1 MRMVLAGTLALI
13 TATLVALIGNR
24 GLPFPTV
31 PDDAVQYWVWGAWAS
46 GAAAMVVLLSG
57 RRRRVGTG
65 VLMLGAVLIG
75 AAGLAG
81 PPRFSDDSARYAW
94 DGIVTGS
101 GVSPYAHP
109 PVAAELRGLRPEWLF
124 PRLETAA
131 DGTPRCPDARLTREV
146 PGGAPLCTLINRPEV
161 PTIYPPVAQGWF
173 AAVRATVPREAQW
186 WPMQLAGLGA
196 SFAVTLALVRG
207 LRRHGLDDRWAALWA
222 WSPFV
227 AIEAVANAHIDTL
240 GVLFALLATLVLT
253 GGRPNSPTRR
263 AWLGGLLLG
272 LAAATK
278 LVPLLAAP
286 PLLRRYPG
294 RVLAAATATV
304 VLGYLPFVLAGG
316 PDVLGYL
323 PGYLAEERYADGSRF
338 ALLAAL
344 LPGPAVT
351 WVALAVLALAAAL
364 SWWRADPAA
373 PWHAQTVLAGVALLV
388 VNPLYAWYALI
399 LVPFVALSRR
409 WEWLVVPLALS
420 IGDASAPR
428 PWVLAVATVVVAS
441 GSIGRLL
448 RRRAR
453 PMLEEDIRC

>member
-1 MRMVLAGTLALI
+1 M
-13 TATLVALIGNR
+13 
-24 GLPFPTV
+24 
-31 PDDAVQYWVWGAWAS
+31 
-46 GAAAMVVLLSG
+46 
-57 RRRRVGTG
+57 
-65 VLMLGAVLIG
+65 
-75 AAGLAG
+75 
-81 PPRFSDDSARYAW
+81 
-94 DGIVTGS
+94 
-101 GVSPYAHP
+101 
-109 PVAAELRGLRPEWLF
+109 
-124 PRLETAA
+124 
-131 DGTPRCPDARLTREV
+131 
-146 PGGAPLCTLINRPEV
+146 
-161 PTIYPPVAQGWF
+161 
-173 AAVRATVPREAQW
+173 
-186 WPMQLAGLGA
+186 
-196 SFAVTLALVRG
+196 
-207 LRRHGLDDRWAALWA
+207 
-222 WSPFV
+222 
-227 AIEAVANAHIDTL
+227 
-240 GVLFALLATLVLT
+240 
-253 GGRPNSPTRR
+253 
-263 AWLGGLLLG
+263 
-272 LAAATK
+272 
-278 LVPLLAAP
+278 
-286 PLLRRYPG
+286 
-294 RVLAAATATV
+294 
-304 VLGYLPFVLAGG
+304 LAGG